1 MPKRPNPDYPSSQAQ
16 PPTPLPASTT
26 PLAII
31 LEAMR
36 AKYEHKDLDGAVEL
50 ARIAAPYLHPR
61 VRAATPMTELAAM
74 PDADLDALQTQ
85 E

>member
-1 MPKRPNPDYPSSQAQ
+1 MPKNPSVDDHPSHAD
-16 PPTPLPASTT
+16 PPANTPDIS

-36 AKYEHKDLDGAVEL
+36 ERYKTKDYDAAIAL

-61 VRAATPMTELAAM
+61 VTPRTQAADLAAL
-74 PDADLDALQTQ
+74 PDADLDAIPTHD
-85 E
+85 